1 MSGKTTTGLVRIDTP
16 EQLFALADAAART
29 YDGALLCLRDV
40 MTPTHCQE
48 VRDLRIDSDGEV
60 YGSWRYVAGE
70 CHKRWQASWEPH
82 TNQLWGMALCQ
93 IAAEFFGE
101 NSREAPWN

>member
-1 MSGKTTTGLVRIDTP
+1 MSGKRTDGLVRIETP
-16 EQLFALADAAART
+16 EQLFALAEAAKRGR
-29 YDGALLCLRDV
+29 DNALLALRDV
-40 MTPTHCQE
+40 MTPDRCQE
-48 VRDLRIDSDGEV
+48 VRDLRIDSDGNV

-70 CHKRWQASWEPH
+70 CHKRWQASWEPP

-101 NSREAPWN
+101 NYREAPWN

>member
-1 MSGKTTTGLVRIDTP
+1 MSGKTITGLVRIDTF
-16 EQLFALADAAART
+16 EQLMALADAAKRT
-29 YDGALLCLRDV
+29 RDEALRCLLDV
-40 MTPTHCQE
+40 MTPDRCQE

-60 YGSWRYVAGE
+60 CGSWRYVAGE
-70 CHKRWQASWEPH
+70 CHKRWQASWEPP
-82 TNQLWGMALCQ
+82 TSQVWGMALCQ